1 MIEIINQ
8 ITIVSRSLFCS
19 VIFKSPFGG
28 VYEKTFVIYNFNGI
42 FGFVNGAVCSF
53 CR

>member
-28 VYEKTFVIYNFNGI
+28 VYEKASCIYNFNCI
-42 FGFVNGAVCSF
+42 FGFVNDAF
-53 CR
+53 CGFR